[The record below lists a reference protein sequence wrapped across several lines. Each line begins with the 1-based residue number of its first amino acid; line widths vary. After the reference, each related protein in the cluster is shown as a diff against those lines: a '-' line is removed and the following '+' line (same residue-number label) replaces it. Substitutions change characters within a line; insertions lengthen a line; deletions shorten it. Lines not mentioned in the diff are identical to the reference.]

1 MAPAISTTT
10 NRFFCHFGQFLAPNN
25 LKNQN
30 FKTLKKTLEILS
42 FYTIVP
48 KIMIIC
54 YTVPEIWCVKDVSV
68 MSFWDFFPFYPP
80 NSLKKENF
88 KKMRKKKPGDV
99 IIYTSAPKII
109 IIRYTVLEIW
119 CVADVIV
126 IFHLDYFLPFYAP
139 NSPKHKN
146 VKKKMK
152 KKAWRYHHFIHV
164 YQKL

>member
-30 FKTLKKTLEILS
+30 FKTLKKNLEILS

-88 KKMRKKKPGDV
+88 KKMRKK
-99 IIYTSAPKII
+99 
-109 IIRYTVLEIW
+109 
-119 CVADVIV
+119 
-126 IFHLDYFLPFYAP
+126 
-139 NSPKHKN
+139 SPEMSSFTQVHQKLSSYGILF
-146 VKKKMK
+146 
-152 KKAWRYHHFIHV
+152 WRYGV
-164 YQKL
+164 WQM